1 MFWENYVKL
10 CNNVSK
16 SPNKVASEI
25 GCSSGS
31 VTAWKNENRI
41 PRSTTLRKI
50 ADYFGVSPNDLL
62 SSAPEEN
69 ISKREVIKIPV
80 LGYVAAGIP
89 IEAIEDVLDYEE
101 LNADDYDGNYEYF
114 GLKIRGDSMY
124 PRIQDGDVVIVRRQ
138 PTVESGEIAIVSVDR
153 EEATCKKVKF
163 HETGIELISL
173 NENYEPMFFSAKE
186 AVEKSITILG
196 KVVELRGKF

>member
-41 PRSTTLRKI
+41 PRSTTLKKI